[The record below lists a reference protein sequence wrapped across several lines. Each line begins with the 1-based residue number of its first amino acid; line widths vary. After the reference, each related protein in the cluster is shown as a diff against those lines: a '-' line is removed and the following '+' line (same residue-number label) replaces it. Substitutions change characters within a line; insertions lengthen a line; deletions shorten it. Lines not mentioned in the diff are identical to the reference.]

1 MIYVKDIMTRDVKT
15 IHPKTSIKKA
25 AEVMERYRIGS
36 LVVIDKGRP
45 VGIVTEGDISRAV
58 ARGIELAKHPV
69 KEIMSGSLITINP
82 EARVEEAAR
91 IMAERK
97 VKKLPVVEN
106 DKLVGI
112 VTQTDIVATTFDLVT
127 ALKEMVWARY
137 RPPEFQL

>member
-137 RPPEFQL
+137 RPPEFQP

>member
-58 ARGIELAKHPV
+58 ARGIELAKQPV

>member
-1 MIYVKDIMTRDVKT
+1 MIYVKDIMKRDVKT

-137 RPPEFQL
+137 RPPEFQP